1 MTTVRPTL
9 QPSSADALVVGEPGP
24 QSSAT
29 QALRWAL
36 LGALNRLVS
45 HEAGVRSGEDPE
57 DVHQAR
63 VATRRFRVI
72 LRQFRDL
79 CASTWADGLRADVKI
94 LADQLGAV
102 RDADVLLERLRPRVE
117 ALRIE
122 DRAAGRALIDRLSA
136 ARATHRERLIRTI
149 VSPKYA
155 QLRESMQEAVRRPQ
169 LIETAEGP
177 AAEILLPF
185 ARRTWRRVKTGV
197 EDLGRTP
204 SDRELHRLRI
214 ATKRARYTA
223 DVLVPVMGNPPA
235 RFAKAAAGLQDV
247 LGYHQDAV
255 VSQEWLRR
263 TAAEAGPLESFVAG
277 QLAVEE
283 SRVASELR
291 DAWRDA
297 WDRLDRTGRTKWLR
311 A

>member
-1 MTTVRPTL
+1 MTTVRPNT
-9 QPSSADALVVGEPGP
+9 QTISADALVVGEPGP
-24 QSSAT
+24 QSSAA
-29 QALRWAL
+29 QAFRWAL

-45 HEAGVRSGEDPE
+45 HEAGVRSGEDVE

-79 CASTWADGLRADVKI
+79 SAPSWADGLRAEVKTF
-94 LADQLGAV
+94 ARQLGAV
-102 RDADVLLERLRPRVE
+102 RDTDVLFERLRPRIE

-122 DRAAGRALIDRLSA
+122 DRAPGRALLDRLTA
-136 ARATHRERLIRTI
+136 ARAKHRERLIRTL

-155 QLRESMQEAVRRPQ
+155 QLRESMQEAVHRPQ

-197 EDLGRTP
+197 EDLGRSP

-223 DVLVPVMGNPPA
+223 DVMVPVIGKAPA
-235 RFAKAAAGLQDV
+235 RFAKAAARLQDV
-247 LGYHQDAV
+247 LGDHQDAV

-263 TAAEAGPLESFVAG
+263 TATEAGPLESFVAG
-277 QLAVEE
+277 QLALEE
-283 SRVASELR
+283 SRVASGLH
-291 DAWRDA
+291 DAWRGA
-297 WDRLDRTGRTKWLR
+297 WDRLDRTSRTKWLR
-311 A
+311 G